1 MAMVLRTTV
10 LFGILSKGELKML
23 FYKNE
28 EKGFVC
34 CSPEPPVNMNGLV
47 EITEE
52 EYEAIIQAEG
62 DAVNE

>member
-1 MAMVLRTTV
+1 MAMVLMVTV
-10 LFGILSKGELKML
+10 LFGILSKGELIML

-52 EYEAIIQAEG
+52 EYEATIRAEG
-62 DAVNE
+62 ETVNE

>member
-1 MAMVLRTTV
+1 MVMVLITTV
-10 LFGILSKGELKML
+10 LFGILSKGELIML

-47 EITEE
+47 EITKEE
-52 EYEAIIQAEG
+52 FEATIQAEE
-62 DAVNE
+62 DTVNE